1 MLRSGFFLQAFGK
14 SEFYAFPA
22 EEDMVVLTD
31 NVQGNH
37 ALEYEEALDYITQES
52 GYYPGRGGGH
62 VMAYQVFKKMLLE
75 LQAHILGQ
83 IRPEQTAD
91 VIVRLL
97 NDSFVAYDVRP
108 RAQWDTSPPGNFNN
122 FGKSDPYK
130 ALGIDRNAS
139 ADDIKKAYRK
149 LAMKYHPD
157 RNGPDNP
164 DRIADAEERFKEIQ
178 EAYDILT
185 GK

>member
-1 MLRSGFFLQAFGK
+1 MMKVGSNIAQQRFSGIAKLHFVSHDVPVTDELKRTIATEVGKSMSNAPLRLFLQAFGK

-108 RAQWDTSPPGNFNN
+108 RPLQGAG
-122 FGKSDPYK
+122 
-130 ALGIDRNAS
+130 
-139 ADDIKKAYRK
+139 
-149 LAMKYHPD
+149 H
-157 RNGPDNP
+157 
-164 DRIADAEERFKEIQ
+164 
-178 EAYDILT
+178 
-185 GK
+185 